1 MSVVISSK
9 CTWTIGDTKPARTS
23 PYDGTE
29 PVILLRPE
37 DMRARLN
44 HQLTMYSLKD
54 LKTYSYNN
62 DISYHCIIDNNVQQC
77 IINKINTIGRKILK
91 IKQYNVELNK

>member
-9 CTWTIGDTKPARTS
+9 CTGTIGDSKPACTS

-37 DMRARLN
+37 DMHASPN
-44 HQLTMYSLKD
+44 HQPTMHSLID
-54 LKTYSYNN
+54 LETYSYNN
-62 DISYHCIIDNNVQQC
+62 DY
-77 IINKINTIGRKILK
+77 KL
-91 IKQYNVELNK
+91 